1 MMTNQP
7 NRKAMKTL
15 RIKPTIAYILCTIA
29 LTSCSHFEEL
39 NTDPDGF
46 TLATPQM
53 LATKLILDITRS
65 DISDQKGFM
74 ANFMRDKY
82 ILWSEFAQGEQYNR
96 IDRTSF
102 SSFTRLVDVEKMIG
116 FTDEVD
122 EGAANAYKGLGHFMR
137 AYTFFN
143 ATMQVG
149 DIPYTEA
156 LKGESEGNI
165 KPRYDTQKDVFIGI
179 LNELDEANRLF
190 AQGANFEGD
199 VIYQGDPAKW
209 QKMVNSFALKVLINL
224 YRKADDPDLR
234 VVERF
239 NDILNNRPI
248 FESNA
253 DNFQLVYSDQENQ
266 RYPFHKLGN
275 QFVIYPMVS
284 DILINRLK
292 ATNDY
297 RLFYYAAPSA
307 VQLDNG
313 HSLSD
318 FEAYKGTDP
327 AITYAGLSAI
337 HSSGDYSGV
346 NARYTEIPAGEPV
359 SLLSYAHVQFLLAE
373 AAVRGWIHSDA
384 QTHYAEGIQGAMQ
397 FVASHTPNNPAYHHN
412 RIMSDAYIETFPN
425 TDAVKLMGTMEHQVE
440 QIITQKFL
448 CTYLQSPLSAFF
460 ENRRTRYPEFPI
472 NPASNENVPADR
484 LPIRWM
490 YPSDEV
496 NYNSENVTEAINRQ
510 YNGNDNVNERM
521 WLLKD

>member
-1 MMTNQP
+1 MI
-7 NRKAMKTL
+7 TL
-15 RIKPTIAYILCTIA
+15 RIKSTIACIAVTVVLASCT
-29 LTSCSHFEEL
+29 HFEDL
-39 NTDPDGF
+39 NTNPDGF
-46 TLATPQM
+46 TTATPQM

-65 DISDQKGFM
+65 DISSQKGFM

-102 SSFTRLVDVEKMIG
+102 GSFTRLIDVEKMIG
-116 FTDEVD
+116 LTDELDQEV
-122 EGAANAYKGLGHFMR
+122 ANSYKGLGYFMR
-137 AYTFFN
+137 AYTFFS

-149 DIPYTEA
+149 DIPYSEA
-156 LKGESEGNI
+156 LKGEREGNV
-165 KPRYDTQKDVFIGI
+165 KPRYDTQKEVFIGI

-199 VIYQGDPAKW
+199 VIYQGDPVKW

-224 YRKADDPDLR
+224 YRKTADSDLR

-284 DILINRLK
+284 DILIDRLK

-297 RLFYYAAPSA
+297 RLFYYASPSK

-313 HSLSD
+313 HSSSD
-318 FEAYKGTDP
+318 FDAYKGTDP
-327 AITYAGLSAI
+327 AIPYAGLSAI

-346 NARYTEIPAGEPV
+346 NARYTEIPAGEPI
-359 SLLSYAHVQFLLAE
+359 SLLSYAQVQFLLAE
-373 AAVRGWIHSDA
+373 AAVRGWIEGDA
-384 QTHYAEGIQGAMQ
+384 QTYYAAGIQGAMQ
-397 FVASHTPNNPAYHHN
+397 SVADHTPNHPSYHHN
-412 RIMSDAYIETFPN
+412 RIMGDAYIEAFPATN
-425 TDAVKLMGTMEHQVE
+425 AVKLTGAAEHQIE
-440 QIITQKFL
+440 QIIAQKYVS
-448 CTYLQSPLSAFF
+448 TYLQSPLNAFF
-460 ENRRTRYPEFPI
+460 ENRRTGYPEFPI
-472 NPASNENVPADR
+472 NPASNENIPADR

-496 NYNSENVTEAINRQ
+496 SYNSENVNEAINRQ
-510 YNGNDNVNERM
+510 YNGSDNVNERM
-521 WLLKD
+521 WVLKD

>member
-1 MMTNQP
+1 MI
-7 NRKAMKTL
+7 TL
-15 RIKPTIAYILCTIA
+15 RIKPTIACITFTIFFV
-29 LTSCSHFEEL
+29 SCSHFDEL
-39 NTDPDGF
+39 NTNPDGF

-65 DISDQKGFM
+65 DISIQKGFM

-102 SSFTRLVDVEKMIG
+102 SSFTRLIDVEKMIG
-116 FTDEVD
+116 LTDEVD
-122 EGAANAYKGLGHFMR
+122 QEVANAYKGLGHFMR

-156 LKGESEGNI
+156 LKGESAGNI
-165 KPRYDTQKDVFIGI
+165 KPRYDTQKEVFIGI

-190 AQGANFEGD
+190 AQGARFAGD
-199 VIYQGDPAKW
+199 VIYQGDPARW

-224 YRKADDPDLR
+224 YLKTDDPDLR
-234 VVERF
+234 VVQRF
-239 NDILNNRPI
+239 KDILNNRPI

-275 QFVIYPMVS
+275 QFIIYPMVS
-284 DILINRLK
+284 DVLVDRLK

-297 RLFYYAAPSA
+297 RLFYYASPSK

-313 HSLSD
+313 HSSSD
-318 FEAYKGTDP
+318 FDAYKGTDP
-327 AITYAGLSAI
+327 STLYANLSAI

-346 NARYTEIPAGEPV
+346 NTRYTEIPAGEPV
-359 SLLSYAHVQFLLAE
+359 SLLSYAQVQFVLAE
-373 AAVRGWIHSDA
+373 AAVRGWINSDA
-384 QTHYAEGIQGAMQ
+384 QAYYAAGIQGAMR
-397 FVASHTPNNPAYHHN
+397 FVADHTPNNPTYHHN
-412 RIMSDAYIETFPN
+412 RILSDAYIEAFPA
-425 TDAVKLMGTMEHQVE
+425 TDAVKLAGAAAHQIE
-440 QIITQKFL
+440 QIITQKYL
-448 CTYLQSPLSAFF
+448 STYLQSPLSAFF
-460 ENRRTRYPEFPI
+460 ENRRTGYPEFPI
-472 NPASNENVPADR
+472 NPASNENIPANR

-496 NYNSENVTEAINRQ
+496 SYNSENVSEAIDRQ
-510 YNGNDNVNERM
+510 YNGSDNVNERM

>member
-1 MMTNQP
+1 
-7 NRKAMKTL
+7 MKNI
-15 RIKPTIAYILCTIA
+15 RIIATIVCITTA
-29 LTSCSHFEEL
+29 LASCSHFEEL
-39 NTDPDGF
+39 NTNPDGF
-46 TLATPQM
+46 TIATPQM
-53 LATKLILDITRS
+53 LATKLMLDITKS
-65 DISDQKGFM
+65 DVSTQKGFM

-102 SSFTRLVDVEKMIG
+102 GPFTRLIDAEKLIG
-116 FTDEVD
+116 FTDELD
-122 EGAANAYKGLGHFMR
+122 EGVANAYKGFSHFIR

-143 ATMQVG
+143 ATMEVG
-149 DIPYTEA
+149 DIPYTDA

-165 KPRYDTQKDVFIGI
+165 KPRYDTQKEVFIGI

-199 VIYQGDPAKW
+199 VIYQGDPVKW

-224 YRKADDPDLR
+224 YRKSDDPDLR

-297 RLFYYAAPSA
+297 RLFYYASPSE

-313 HSLSD
+313 YTPSD
-318 FEAYKGTDP
+318 FDAYKGTDP
-327 AITYAGLSAI
+327 AIAYASLSAI
-337 HSSGDYSGV
+337 HSAGDYSGV

-359 SLLSYAHVQFLLAE
+359 SLLSYAQVQFLLAE
-373 AAVRGWIHSDA
+373 AAVRGWINGDA
-384 QTHYAEGIQGAMQ
+384 QTYYAAGVQGAMQ
-397 FVASHTPNNPAYHHN
+397 FVADHTPNIPAYHHN
-412 RIMSDAYIETFPN
+412 RIMSDTYIEAFPA
-425 TDAVKLMGTMEHQVE
+425 TDVVKLTGAAEHQIE

-448 CTYLQSPLSAFF
+448 STYLQSPLSAFF
-460 ENRRTRYPEFPI
+460 ENRRTGYPAFPI
-472 NPASNENVPADR
+472 NPASNENTPVDR
-484 LPIRWM
+484 LPVRWM

-510 YNGNDNVNERM
+510 YNGNDNVNELM